1 MSETKPI
8 KSRHYMHWVK
18 FNAYKQT
25 TIFTNGSIPE
35 TSECKTQQSKRFRS
49 TSESFINSKE
59 VLS

>member
-18 FNAYKQT
+18 FNTYKQT
-25 TIFTNGSIPE
+25 TIFTNGSILE
-35 TSECKTQQSKRFRS
+35 TSECKTLQSKRFS
-49 TSESFINSKE
+49 SVSESCINSKE